1 MTDVK
6 LSIPLKF
13 RRGSQRENQRASVDS
28 ALAQLDYLDAI
39 RPIAGST
46 ILDYG
51 CGVKLTQS
59 LYERDSPQRLY
70 VGLDVYRQMIEY
82 MQERLQSDPKYSYA
96 TVNFQN
102 SMYNPD
108 GIRMTADSML
118 PIDDQHFDIITLFSV
133 ITHMQPEDVRAILQI
148 LRHYASNDTLLLF
161 STFIDDSQSED
172 FVDENSERPLL
183 RARYRRSFIEGIT
196 HDAGWRIEAL
206 RRPISGVIQHHLLC
220 YPA

>member
-1 MTDVK
+1 MNDVK

-13 RRGSQRENQRASVDS
+13 RRGSQRGNERASVDS
-28 ALAQLDYLDAI
+28 ALSQLDYLDGI

-46 ILDYG
+46 ILDFG
-51 CGVKLTQS
+51 CGVKLTQG
-59 LYERDSPQRLY
+59 LYERDSPQRRY

-82 MQERLQSDPKYSYA
+82 LQECLQDDPKYSYA

-102 SMYNPD
+102 TMYNRE
-108 GIRMTADSML
+108 GVRMTADSVL
-118 PIDDQHFDIITLFSV
+118 PIDDQHFDIITMFSV
-133 ITHMQPEDVRAILQI
+133 ITHMEPEDARAILQI
-148 LRHYASNDTLLLF
+148 LRRYAGSDTLLLF
-161 STFIDDSQSED
+161 STFIDDAQHED

-196 HDAGWRIEAL
+196 RDAGWRIEEL